1 MSRAALMLPGD
12 RARGDVRPGRA
23 VIAGTAGLLWL
34 MVQGAV
40 LPQLGLGELPFD
52 PLLPLVA
59 AFALGGRRAEAWVLA
74 LTLGYL
80 ADFFGGASSGRTML
94 RYALVVCIA
103 LPLHGRVVLRDRL
116 VPVLGVGVFTA
127 LAGTGL
133 LIMLTL
139 MGAENS
145 ADWAKLPAESVGTSA
160 AAFLCW
166 PLYRRIAG
174 WEDDRARRTTRAL
187 S

>member
-1 MSRAALMLPGD
+1 
-12 RARGDVRPGRA
+12 
-23 VIAGTAGLLWL
+23 
-34 MVQGAV
+34 
-40 LPQLGLGELPFD
+40 
-52 PLLPLVA
+52 
-59 AFALGGRRAEAWVLA
+59 
-74 LTLGYL
+74 
-80 ADFFGGASSGRTML
+80 
-94 RYALVVCIA
+94 
-103 LPLHGRVVLRDRL
+103 
-116 VPVLGVGVFTA
+116 
-127 LAGTGL
+127 
-133 LIMLTL
+133 MLTL